1 MPLVDTG
8 STGPTPST
16 LTLTHTL
23 ATSTNDVQ
31 ILAQLERAY
40 LQYVGRALQARRA
53 IDALRSR
60 LDLPPSYV
68 TCVAMPLTRAS
79 LAPSQLLQ
87 LQLLQQSTNNDSS
100 TPGQGSNATVPCQ
113 QSPDSKDKSDPN
125 AEGQIKLDLETGTDS
140 STKLAMQSSTAGS
153 DTATSMTVSR
163 EIPARSRAHLKRRAK
178 EVQSLQPSTVKR
190 RRQ

>member
-1 MPLVDTG
+1 MPLADTG
-8 STGPTPST
+8 LTGPALST
-16 LTLTHTL
+16 LTLNHAL
-23 ATSTNDVQ
+23 AARTNDVQ

-68 TCVAMPLTRAS
+68 TCVAVPLTRAS

-87 LQLLQQSTNNDSS
+87 LGLLQHFANNDSS
-100 TPGQGSNATVPCQ
+100 TPGQASDATAPCH
-113 QSPDSKDKSDPN
+113 QSPDVKDESDPN
-125 AEGQIKLDLETGTDS
+125 EGAQIKVDLELRADP
-140 STKLAMQSSTAGS
+140 STSTTHNAT
-153 DTATSMTVSR
+153 TASTEVSAKA
-163 EIPARSRAHLKRRAK
+163 PARSRAHLKRRAK
-178 EVQSLQPSTVKR
+178 EVRPLQPPTLKR